1 MFRKDYLMGMIE
13 DMTTMIA
20 KAFGLKEQKKYTEA
34 LWETDDLMRKNFR
47 LNSEL
52 VNRMPTEEIVEMFR
66 VGATVEVDQLQ
77 GLARMVSV
85 EADIYAAAGN
95 EDEAVVRRIKAL
107 NLFLYSAINQ
117 ADRSLLDYPA
127 QIDGLL
133 DALEEFVLPA
143 AVEKLMVEYEQQEG
157 YYDNA
162 ADAVRRLVELDPVEG
177 KQIGHEF
184 YVRMQVKT
192 DEELEAG
199 GLSRAEVED
208 GLVRFQN

>member
-52 VNRMPTEEIVEMFR
+52 VNRMPAEEIVEMFR

-85 EADIYAAAGN
+85 EADIYDAAGN

-107 NLFLYSAINQ
+107 NLFLYSAVNQ
-117 ADRSLLDYPA
+117 ADRNLLDYPA

-133 DALEEFVLPA
+133 DALEEYVLPA

-162 ADAVRRLVELDPVEG
+162 ADAVRRLVELDAAEG
-177 KQIGHEF
+177 KQVGHDF
-184 YVRMQVKT
+184 YVSMQVKT
-192 DEELEAG
+192 DEELGAG